1 MLMDIDMPVM
11 DGCEATQVIKASPDI
26 KDTAIVAV
34 TALAF
39 EDDKQRILA
48 AGADDYL
55 SKPFNDEDLFEII
68 GRLTGAAYLYEE
80 PAPEEKASE
89 TADDSTLMH
98 KTVAALP
105 SELVKLMRA
114 AVENA
119 DFYLINE
126 LALQL
131 ATQQPLL
138 AKQIQGMAARYEY
151 EALIELFSPGG

>member
-1 MLMDIDMPVM
+1 M
-11 DGCEATQVIKASPDI
+11 
-26 KDTAIVAV
+26 

-39 EDDKQRILA
+39 EEDKKRILA

-55 SKPFNDEDLFEII
+55 SKPFDDEDLFEII

-80 PAPEEKASE
+80 PAPKERASE
-89 TADDSTLMH
+89 TADDNALMR
-98 KTVAALP
+98 KTAAALP
-105 SELVKLMRA
+105 SELLKLMRG

-138 AKQIQGMAARYEY
+138 SKQIQEMAGRYEY
-151 EALIELFSPGG
+151 EALTELFSSGGKT